1 MNTSL
6 LSVQD
11 INEHM
16 AKYIKIPES
25 WRSKNYAFTF
35 LEIINSVV
43 KKEMI
48 EEINKAEFH
57 TLTVDESTD

>member
-1 MNTSL
+1 MNISL

-16 AKYIKIPES
+16 AKYVKIPDS

-35 LEIINSVV
+35 FDIINSIV
-43 KKEMI
+43 KKEII
-48 EEINKAEFH
+48 EEIRRAAFH
-57 TLTVDESTD
+57 TLTVD